1 MNIMNA
7 ETIPTTLVPS
17 PTSPVGGTNSVL
29 LTITV
34 DTAPTA
40 NTTVQIDCG
49 DPSLLVSPSSSW
61 PYQAPVAANATTA
74 TITLGTTSVTSATSV
89 QLRGGA
95 AGADMT
101 DPSDWTATVSIS
113 LASQPSPD

>member
-7 ETIPTTLVPS
+7 ETLPVQLAPS

-40 NTTVQIDCG
+40 DTTVQIDCG
-49 DPSLLVSPSSSW
+49 DHSLLVSPSSSW

-74 TITLGTTSVTSATSV
+74 TITLGTNSVSSATSV
-89 QLRGGA
+89 QLRGG
-95 AGADMT
+95 GASVDMT
-101 DPSDWTATVSIS
+101 NPSNWTATVSLTI
-113 LASQPSPD
+113 ASQPSPG